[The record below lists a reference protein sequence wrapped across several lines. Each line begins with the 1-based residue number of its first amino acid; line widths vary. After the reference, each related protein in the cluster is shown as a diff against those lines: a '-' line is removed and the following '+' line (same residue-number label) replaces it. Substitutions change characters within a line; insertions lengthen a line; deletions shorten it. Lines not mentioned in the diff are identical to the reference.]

1 MTAWIAIIPF
11 VPLDLYERIQE
22 LMEARTMHHNE
33 VPFNAKWKTRQRSPK
48 WETCIYHACHY
59 KIHHPQDCDGQTGYS
74 GEKLDGIIDKIFIQL
89 FERMKTVPRSH
100 LIEKV
105 NIEKNFENEVEFKI
119 IITQFFDFLHPE
131 GDKSVYYRA
140 S

>member
-1 MTAWIAIIPF
+1 
-11 VPLDLYERIQE
+11 
-22 LMEARTMHHNE
+22 MHHNE
-33 VPFNAKWKTRQRSPK
+33 VPFNAKGKTRQRSPK
-48 WETCIYHACHY
+48 WETCICHACHY
-59 KIHHPQDCDGQTGYS
+59 KIRHPQDCDGQTGYS

-105 NIEKNFENEVEFKI
+105 NIGKNFENEVEFKI